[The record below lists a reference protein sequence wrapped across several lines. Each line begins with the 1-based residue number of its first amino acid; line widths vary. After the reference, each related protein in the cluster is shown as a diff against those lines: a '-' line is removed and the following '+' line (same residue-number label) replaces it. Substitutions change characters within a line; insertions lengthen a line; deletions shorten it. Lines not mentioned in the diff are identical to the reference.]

1 MDKIIT
7 VLKLLPVIIEA
18 IKAIEQTLPGQG
30 SGEKKLAL
38 LREVLEVTD
47 SSVTALWP
55 TLSKVVDVLVKTCN
69 ATGVFQK

>member
-18 IKAIEQTLPGQG
+18 IKALEQALPGQG

-55 TLSKVVDVLVKTCN
+55 TLSKVVDVLVKAFN